1 MSKPMYQVV
10 GIKKAVSTKTKKVC
24 WTIYFAGDFTPYE
37 MENCD
42 CDGKSTFNE
51 FTYTDF
57 GLYVNDLV
65 ELDYAKGFQ
74 DKATLSGITV
84 IRSPYLENLKAK
96 EAAGQKAAGGK

>member
-1 MSKPMYQVV
+1 
-10 GIKKAVSTKTKKVC
+10 
-24 WTIYFAGDFTPYE
+24 

-57 GLYVNDLV
+57 GLHVNDLV
-65 ELDYAKGFQ
+65 ELDYTKGFQ